1 MEKITELSVVVLC
14 YRSEYSIIPFIE
26 KVKKTVEKLT
36 DNFEIILV
44 ANFIENS
51 DDKTATIVQEIAD
64 KESVYKPICK
74 PKKGMM
80 GWDMKEGLAICR
92 GNYLCVID
100 GDGQFPIEN
109 ITKCYNEIK
118 KSTYDLVKT
127 YRIKREDGFYRKTIS
142 KIYNFIFSILFS
154 SIDSKDINS
163 KPKIFTRKAY
173 NQMNLTSDDW
183 FIDAEIMLEVKRL
196 KLSFYEFPTEFLSL
210 NDRQSFVKFSAILEF
225 VKNLFLFKF
234 KDFKS

>member
-1 MEKITELSVVVLC
+1 MEKNPELSVVVLC

-26 KVKKTVEKLT
+26 KVKETVEKLT

-51 DDKTATIVQEIAD
+51 DDKTATIVQEIANKD
-64 KESVYKPICK
+64 AVYKPICK
-74 PKKGMM
+74 PKEGMM

-118 KSTYDLVKT
+118 KGAYDLVKT
-127 YRIKREDGFYRKTIS
+127 YRIKREDGFYRKSIS

-196 KLSFYEFPTEFLSL
+196 GISFYEFPTEFLSL